1 MPKCR
6 VIRTNGDTCH
16 MPSCHKHKGHNI
28 CEKHWNNGCLANS
41 ADDVEA
47 RRRLTALHEMPAIC
61 EVVLK
66 AVIANLNMGY
76 NQMAEMVHRLGL
88 IEGHLTRAEA
98 HEVSLLV
105 VNTVKL
111 NRRSTKATEH
121 VALRAL
127 GEMIQDLCA

>member
-1 MPKCR
+1 
-6 VIRTNGDTCH
+6 
-16 MPSCHKHKGHNI
+16 
-28 CEKHWNNGCLANS
+28 
-41 ADDVEA
+41 
-47 RRRLTALHEMPAIC
+47 MPAIC